1 MSVDNVLVTPGG
13 QAGLFAAH
21 HAALDEGH
29 AGLLIDPYYAT
40 YPGTIRAVGGRPVP
54 VAARP
59 ENGFQPDPADIARAA
74 RTAGRQIAPDQFAE
88 QPHGRGLRTRHARR
102 DRRGGNGP

>member
-1 MSVDNVLVTPGG
+1 VLVTPGG

-21 HAALDEGH
+21 HAALDEGQ

-40 YPGTIRAVGGRPVP
+40 YPGTIRAVGARPVP

-74 RTAGRQIAPDQFAE
+74 RDSGARSLLINSPNNPT
-88 QPHGRGLRTRHARR
+88 GRGLRRRHARR
-102 DRRGGNGP
+102 DRARWRRRSTSG